1 MPFGNPKDEY
11 LEASN
16 NQRHFQTARF
26 AQLTV
31 YLAIMGVLLNLL
43 FGGSATTSATTR
55 IVLQASGLIVT
66 LLFWIRQE
74 RTMAY
79 WYHFVTRAAELEKE
93 LGFKQFCTRPPAGI
107 LSSFKAMRL
116 LFIIL
121 ALFWASSFSWIAWV
135 PVWNSAEAAAAFGPK
150 NDCPKPAQVRRL
162 AMRPPGHKSTWLACL
177 QFQ

>member
-79 WYHFVTRAAELEKE
+79 
-93 LGFKQFCTRPPAGI
+93 
-107 LSSFKAMRL
+107 
-116 LFIIL
+116 
-121 ALFWASSFSWIAWV
+121 
-135 PVWNSAEAAAAFGPK
+135 
-150 NDCPKPAQVRRL
+150 
-162 AMRPPGHKSTWLACL
+162 
-177 QFQ
+177 